1 MTDAVAAWRIALLGL
16 ASLALAIGVGRF
28 AFTPLLPMMLADE
41 LLDLTEGGWLAAAHF
56 AGYLAGAL
64 TAAMLPLGPRLLL
77 TLALCGVG
85 AGALAMAA
93 TESMALW
100 LVLRFAVGAV
110 SAWTLTLVSHHCVA
124 RLAALDRTTSQGWV
138 FAGVG
143 VGIAAAG
150 LACLG
155 FMAAGW
161 KSPPAW
167 AALGGVGL
175 AAALALAFGPARN
188 LPNQA
193 PKAAKRDGARAAL
206 DWPSLLAYGAMGFG
220 YIVPATYLPLMARAS
235 APDPLVF
242 GWVWPVFGAAAASST
257 ILAARLWRHFDNRSI
272 WIAGQ
277 LAMAAGVAAPAIYP
291 HLATVVAAGLA
302 VGGTFMVV
310 TMAGMKE
317 AHLIA
322 PPSDALRHIGALTAA
337 FAFGQI
343 LGPIVA
349 AWAHGATGG
358 FAAPLAGAAALLA
371 ASACLLLRPRP
382 TAQNATSPAETAR
395 LATNAIASR
404 RS

>member
-28 AFTPLLPMMLADE
+28 AFTPLLPMMLADG
-41 LLDLTEGGWLAAAHF
+41 LLDLAAGGWLASAHF

-77 TLALCGVG
+77 TLALSGVG

-100 LVLRFAVGAV
+100 LALRFAVGAV
-110 SAWTLTLVSHHCVA
+110 SAWTLTLVSHHCIA
-124 RLAALDRTTSQGWV
+124 RLAALDRPGLQGCV

-161 KSPPAW
+161 TSLPAW
-167 AALGGVGL
+167 AALGGVGI
-175 AAALALAFGPARN
+175 AAALALAFGPARD
-188 LPNQA
+188 LPDQA
-193 PKAAKRDGARAAL
+193 ARAKKNDGARAAL

-242 GWVWPVFGAAAASST
+242 GWVWPVFGMAAALST
-257 ILAARLWRHFDNRSI
+257 ILAARLWRRFDNRTI
-272 WIAGQ
+272 WIVGQ
-277 LAMAAGVAAPAIYP
+277 FAMAAGVAAPAIYP
-291 HLATVVAAGLA
+291 HLAAVVFAGLT

-317 AHLIA
+317 AHLVA

-337 FAFGQI
+337 FAVGQI
-343 LGPIVA
+343 LGPVVA

-358 FAAPLAGAAALLA
+358 FAAPLAGAAILLA

-382 TAQNATSPAETAR
+382 AITTRAR
-395 LATNAIASR
+395 P
-404 RS
+404 